1 MEVLTFRRC
10 SPADIATCLRG
21 HVRAGCEARS
31 LAKGDLFPGP
41 KMPVN
46 IDIVYPQIFEGFLPV
61 CNLFI
66 HMERFLPVCRV
77 NDFEIADV
85 LSPKAKRTA
94 RFLSGILNFIH
105 FRESRCGVYL
115 DLQK

>member
-66 HMERFLPVCRV
+66 HILYRLLWYTREQTYVCRPL
-77 NDFEIADV
+77 DCASAST
-85 LSPKAKRTA
+85 LA
-94 RFLSGILNFIH
+94 
-105 FRESRCGVYL
+105 YL
-115 DLQK
+115 GPMD